1 MAKYNIVYALS
12 FDIEADDEGEAREI
26 GFDELTESL
35 KGHVSASDFG
45 CVIEEKEE

>member
-1 MAKYNIVYALS
+1 MTEYNVVYAIS
-12 FDIEADDEGEAREI
+12 FDIEADDEDEAREI

-45 CVIEEKEE
+45 CVIEEKED